1 MVEETKKLVNN
12 RLYFWEGIA
21 CIFVVLIH
29 CQLPGRVGIVTET
42 IARFAV
48 PLFFSISGYYWAKV
62 EINQRTYKARCKIKK
77 NLKLFIAI
85 TAVYI
90 LYRIMVQCALHLEA
104 VRLLMQ
110 GV

>member
-1 MVEETKKLVNN
+1 MRVERKIRKIVNGRRNKKIVNN

-62 EINQRTYKARCKIKK
+62 EINKELIKQDVKLKK
-77 NLKLFIAI
+77 N
-85 TAVYI
+85 
-90 LYRIMVQCALHLEA
+90 
-104 VRLLMQ
+104 
-110 GV
+110 

>member
-77 NLKLFIAI
+77 FKIVYSDNSSLYFISNNG
-85 TAVYI
+85 AV
-90 LYRIMVQCALHLEA
+90 CPSS
-104 VRLLMQ
+104 
-110 GV
+110 